1 MSIGLSNLSY
11 IDLSM
16 NQLTSLDS
24 ELINGLTNLH
34 RISTYNNQ
42 LVLNE
47 ISPDLMEY
55 VEDFI

>member
-24 ELINGLTNLH
+24 EMINGLTNLH
-34 RISTYNNQ
+34 RIFTFDNQ

-55 VEDFI
+55 VQDFI